1 MSKVIQLHGKHPSD
15 PSLLLRSARRRAG
28 MTREQYASAL
38 GSYLGRPHLSAGTL
52 QIWEE
57 GKVAPPPDVVQAA
70 LEMQHITAGPATCSV
85 VDLIRAST
93 AEAATLVT
101 SATTDDEYAL
111 LTGQAYANAN
121 ELATRYLT
129 SPPAPMLEQAH
140 RHRRY
145 VLAMLQDHMPPSD
158 ARDLYLVA
166 GLLSGISAYACLDL
180 GYADAAMKQAEAALL
195 CADFAGHDGL
205 KAWVFGTESLIAR
218 FQGRYRRALDLATQG
233 LGFATS
239 GTALDRLRSGQA
251 QSLAC
256 LGDTPATRHALHLA
270 DDAREAISTPDVA
283 GGIFT
288 FPEAKHSYYSG
299 SSLIWLPQPPE
310 AKLAEQQSER
320 AIELFSSGP
329 ENERNLADEA
339 LAHIYL
345 ATSRVT
351 LGDLDGVLDALRPV
365 LNIPPE
371 DRISWQRKRLDRLAK
386 MLDAPRFRR
395 STVAGPI
402 REEITAFSASPSG

>member
-1 MSKVIQLHGKHPSD
+1 
-15 PSLLLRSARRRAG
+15 
-28 MTREQYASAL
+28 
-38 GSYLGRPHLSAGTL
+38 
-52 QIWEE
+52 
-57 GKVAPPPDVVQAA
+57 
-70 LEMQHITAGPATCSV
+70 MQHITAGPATGSV

-101 SATTDDEYAL
+101 SATTDDEHAL

-145 VLAMLQDHMPPSD
+145 VLAMLQDHMPPSE
-158 ARDLYLVA
+158 ARDL
-166 GLLSGISAYACLDL
+166 S
-180 GYADAAMKQAEAALL
+180 
-195 CADFAGHDGL
+195 
-205 KAWVFGTESLIAR
+205 
-218 FQGRYRRALDLATQG
+218 LDLATQG
-233 LGFATS
+233 LGFATT
-239 GTALDRLRSGQA
+239 GTALDRLRCGQA

-288 FPEAKHSYYSG
+288 FPEAKHAYYSG
-299 SSLIWLPQPPE
+299 SSLIWLPQHGE
-310 AKLAEQQSER
+310 AKLAEQESER
-320 AIELFSSGP
+320 AIELFSTGP

-351 LGDLDGVLDALRPV
+351 LGDLDGVLEAIRPV
-365 LNIPPE
+365 LDIPPAE
-371 DRISWQRKRLDRLAK
+371 RISWQRKRLDRLAK
-386 MLDAPRFRR
+386 MLDGPRFRR
-395 STVAGPI
+395 SKVAGPI
-402 REEITAFSASPSG
+402 REEIDAFTTGPTG